1 MTIETARQFFLW
13 TTLLNAGMV
22 LVWFALIAFA
32 RDWVRRLHGKWFRV
46 SEDRFDAIHYAG
58 IAFYKVG
65 IFLFCLTPLL
75 ALLIIG

>member
-13 TTLLNAGMV
+13 TTLFNAGMV

-58 IAFYKVG
+58 IALYKVG